1 VRLEGKRVLV
11 LGLGETGLAMAK
23 WLAGRGAQLRVA
35 DSRDT
40 PPGRDELLAAV
51 PTVELH
57 LGEWRDESFE
67 GIDLIAISPGVPR
80 EIAPVQ
86 RSLARGVPVV
96 GDVELFAQSLPR
108 SAGRRPLILAI
119 TGTNGKTTVT
129 SLTGALCRAAG
140 FDVEVAGNIS
150 PSVLAALSA
159 REAAA
164 DSGGSAAEVWVL
176 ELSSFQLESTASLAP
191 AAATML
197 NLSEDHL
204 DRYTGMQ
211 AYAEAKARIFLGA
224 GAQVLNRDDPASLAM
239 AQPGC
244 RVVSFGLDAPS
255 VSAGPDV
262 FGLIE
267 RADGKWLAAG
277 QRALMPVAE
286 LRIAGLH
293 NAANALAAL
302 ALCHAAGLDLSGP
315 AGDKMLQALREFRG
329 LPHRVELV
337 GEHGGVRWYDDSK
350 GTNVG
355 STVAALAGL
364 GDGGAGR
371 IVLIAGGEGKGQDF
385 SPLKPAVANAARAVV
400 LIGRDAPLIE
410 EALQGSG
417 AVLVK
422 AADMADAVRQAA
434 ALAQAGD
441 AVLLSPACASFDMF
455 HNYKHRGEVFA
466 AEVEALAH
474 A

>member
-1 VRLEGKRVLV
+1 MLV

-23 WLAGRGAQLRVA
+23 WLARRGAKLRVA

-40 PPGRDELLAAV
+40 PPGRDDLLAAV
-51 PTVELH
+51 PAAELH
-57 LGEWRDESFE
+57 LGEWRDASFE
-67 GIDLIAISPGVPR
+67 GVDLIAISPGVPR

-86 RSLARGVPVV
+86 QALARGVPVV

-108 SAGRRPLILAI
+108 AAGRRPLILAI

-129 SLTGALCRAAG
+129 SMTGALCRAAG

-150 PSVLAALSA
+150 PSVLDALSA
-159 REAAA
+159 REVAA
-164 DSGGSAAEVWVL
+164 DAGRSAAEVWVL

-204 DRYTGMQ
+204 DRYSGMP

-224 GAQVLNRDDPASLAM
+224 GVQVLNRDDPASLTM
-239 AQPGC
+239 ARPGS

-255 VSAGPDV
+255 ESAGSDV

-267 RADGKWLAAG
+267 RADGQWLAAG

-302 ALCHAAGLDLSGP
+302 ALCHAAGLDLDLDGP
-315 AGDKMLQALREFRG
+315 AGGKVLQALREFRG

-337 GEHGGVRWYDDSK
+337 AEHAGVRWYDDSK

-364 GDGGAGR
+364 GDGGGGR

-385 SPLKPAVANAARAVV
+385 TPLKPAVQAAARAVV
-400 LIGRDAPLIE
+400 LIGHDAPVIE
-410 EALQGSG
+410 QALQGSG
-417 AVLVK
+417 AALVK

-434 ALAQAGD
+434 GLAQAGD

-455 HNYKHRGEVFA
+455 RNYRHRGEVFA